1 MRASTFI
8 LRQIALFA
16 IVSSL
21 LIGTGCSSNLSAGQV
36 ADVSP
41 ISDAPRAGNVY
52 LVRGWLG
59 VFSTGIDKLG
69 DKVEAAGVRSRV
81 YRENQWRDLADALV
95 QKYTGAK
102 DPEPLVLVGHSYG
115 ADDVVLIARELE
127 KHDITVDLIV
137 TLDPTTPPTVPANVK
152 HVVNLYQTNLLDG
165 LPFMRGIP
173 LKAVEGFAGK
183 LENIN
188 IRTREDLLD
197 PDLNHFNIEK
207 KEKIHQEAIRRVL
220 AACPPREQWVANR
233 DLGPTPVMASHVQ
246 PPVVR
251 SSAQTSAQ
259 ATSTLRSGGK
269 LTNNRP

>member
-1 MRASTFI
+1 MRASTNF

-16 IVSSL
+16 VSWVVL
-21 LIGTGCSSNLSAGQV
+21 AGAGCSSNLSAGQV

-41 ISDAPRAGNVY
+41 VSDGPRAGNVY

-69 DKVEAAGVRSRV
+69 DKVNDAGVRSRV
-81 YRENQWRDLADALV
+81 YRENQWRDLAEALV
-95 QKYTGAK
+95 LKYEGAK

-127 KHDITVDLIV
+127 KHDVTVDLIV

-152 HVVNLYQTNLLDG
+152 HVVNLYQTNVLDG

-173 LKAVEGFAGK
+173 LRAVEGFAGK

-197 PDLNHFNIEK
+197 PDVNHFNIEK

-220 AACPPREQWVANR
+220 AVCPPREQWAAAR
-233 DLGPTPVMASHVQ
+233 QLGPNPIRATYVQ
-246 PPVVR
+246 SPADRP
-251 SSAQTSAQ
+251 SAQTSAR
-259 ATSTLRSGGK
+259 TSNASGPGEK
-269 LTNNRP
+269 LMSSNP